1 MISVA
6 SPQPGF
12 AHRSSARPAYGP
24 GEARLQ
30 RARQSA
36 LRRCRMTAA
45 MGCAGLAVAALALVN
60 LAASLALPIGRFAA
74 KTRPAFATSQV
85 VAIAVSIED
94 VELRAAPIA
103 ATSRPGR
110 SIAVRFGEG
119 APGAFTGPQ
128 TGVSAG
134 ATQVPWVDRGNRF
147 AEQIPSGLPLA
158 APFIKWGAPTDRLG
172 VFCGFQDPAY
182 PGHTGVDLQVDSG
195 APVFATLTGVVVWAS
210 ENGAYGNLVVVEAGR
225 YQAWY
230 AHLSRIDVA
239 VGDGLVHGAVLG
251 LSGGQPGA
259 VGAGSSGGPH
269 LHYAIRLRGASAGN
283 DLWLDPAHHLPSAEL
298 RDLGCSR

>member
-6 SPQPGF
+6 SPQPVF
-12 AHRSSARPAYGP
+12 ANRSSARPAYGP

-30 RARQSA
+30 RARQNA
-36 LRRCRMTAA
+36 LHRRRVTAA
-45 MGCAGLAVAALALVN
+45 LCCAGLAIAALALVN
-60 LAASLALPIGRFAA
+60 GPCPLTYPSDLAASKGQWPVGSGTTIVNS
-74 KTRPAFATSQV
+74 TS
-85 VAIAVSIED
+85 IDYSG
-94 VELRAAPIA
+94 LRAAPIA

-110 SIAVRFGEG
+110 SIALRFGEG
-119 APGAFTGPQ
+119 APGTFKGPQ

-158 APFIKWGAPTDRLG
+158 APFIKWGEPTDRLG

-230 AHLSRIDVA
+230 AHLSRLDVA

-269 LHYAIRLRGASAGN
+269 LHYAIRLRGAAAGT